1 MITKKFKD
9 KSIYPRLDSHDV
21 LKSNLRYAYIRIAW
35 KGNTIDVSIYLENG
49 TRLKVFP
56 ANWKEGNVFKGTD
69 VDEVNNLRH
78 YIDKVRDRVY
88 DYVASG
94 GALVKELIEFNIYGV
109 DFIKAHKKKRTSK
122 TSIPIIEIQPTEYL
136 KELWKEYPRQK
147 ITEIS
152 TTSSIDAEG
161 FEVITTN
168 EIEIIKDQI
177 SLDDFPHNL
186 PRAILPKVI
195 RQFEKDTSIKFQKDE
210 TGFMKAA
217 LKYYIREKLFRSV
230 VTEVLEIDKETLK
243 KIDVNQFIN
252 SKTGELDREELD
264 LNLIS
269 AKQQS
274 DAIKRKQLID
284 ALTAEK
290 RFEEGYKYANEKYV
304 YDHEYF
310 DSRNIIHL
318 LGLCRFGMK
327 YDHAKGESERISTY
341 DNIWKSILDYWINGH
356 PSTNV
361 KDFDIKWVNGFLKFM
376 VKHGHIKDNHK
387 FGSNPFNLNKD
398 EYINK
403 EREEFAVSSFSNLC
417 KWIKDYITQL
427 ALLKLIDHDFSKDIK
442 SKNYH
447 KFHAA
452 HEYEAKYYI
461 LPKEFMAVY
470 NANSVIEKLTVNDFF
485 RKVGI
490 TPKNDESLKEI
501 IGRGK
506 NILYEYALSQK
517 IMFDFEK
524 VKEILLRTS
533 HLFACQTLLGAMR
546 ISDFND
552 PDKTRFWEN
561 QSDRYIRFNQRKT
574 KGKVQ
579 NSVLRPVM
587 QICDDFYNGE
597 LPPRYSEGDYNKYL
611 KLLFTVLDL
620 NRPFVDHQPS
630 LQGGYKDVETPLNV
644 IISNKFARAT
654 FVALMT
660 ANGMPD
666 KDIMRWTGHK
676 SYIIFLTHYQ
686 PILEDSRLKSAN
698 AIVDKIFGN
707 YKPEEDSI

>member
-1 MITKKFKD
+1 MITKKYKN

-21 LKSNLRYAYIRIAW
+21 LKSGLRYANVRIAW
-35 KGNTIDVSIYLENG
+35 EGKTIDVSVYLENG

-78 YIDKVRDRVY
+78 YIDKVRDKVY

-109 DFIKAHKKKRTSK
+109 EFIQAHKKKRTSK

-147 ITEIS
+147 LTEIS
-152 TTSSIDAEG
+152 TTSSIDSEG
-161 FEVITTN
+161 FEVITNT

-186 PRAILPKVI
+186 PRAILPKLI
-195 RQFEKDTSIKFQKDE
+195 KEFEKDTSFKFQKDE
-210 TGFMKAA
+210 TGFMKLA
-217 LKYYIREKLFRSV
+217 LKSYIREKFFSSV

-243 KIDVNQFIN
+243 KVNINQFIDD
-252 SKTGELDREELD
+252 KTGELDREEFD
-264 LNLIS
+264 SNLIS

-274 DAIKRKQLID
+274 DAIKRIQLIN
-284 ALTAEK
+284 ALSPEK
-290 RFEEGYKYANEKYV
+290 RFEEGYKYVDEKYI
-304 YDHEYF
+304 YNNEYF
-310 DSRNIIHL
+310 DSTNIIHL
-318 LGLCRFGMK
+318 LGLCRFGKK
-327 YDHAKGESERISTY
+327 YNQALEEFERISGY
-341 DNIWKSILDYWINGH
+341 DNIWKSILDYWINGN

-361 KDFDIKWVNGFLKFM
+361 KDFDIKWVNGFLRFM
-376 VKHGHIKDNHK
+376 VKNGHIKDNHK
-387 FGSNPFNLNKD
+387 FGSNPFNHNKN

-403 EREEFAVSSFSNLC
+403 ERKEFAVSSFSNLC

-427 ALLKLIDHDFSKDIK
+427 ALLRLIEHDFSKNIK

-461 LPKEFMAVY
+461 LPKEFMLVY
-470 NANSVIEKLTVNDFF
+470 HANKVIDKLTINGFIEKI
-485 RKVGI
+485 GI
-490 TPKNDESLKEI
+490 KPKNEESLRKTI
-501 IGRGK
+501 RRGK
-506 NILYEYALSQK
+506 NTLYAYALSQK

-524 VKEILLRTS
+524 VKEILIRTS
-533 HLFACQTLLGAMR
+533 HLFACQTLLGALR

-552 PDKTRFWEN
+552 TDKTKFREN
-561 QSDRYIRFNQRKT
+561 QSNRFIRFNQRKT
-574 KGKVQ
+574 KGKVH
-579 NSVLRPVM
+579 NNLLSPVEE
-587 QICDDFYNGE
+587 ICDKFYNGE
-597 LPPRYSEGDYNKYL
+597 LPPRYLEGHYNKYL
-611 KLLFTVLDL
+611 KLLFTVLGL
-620 NRPFVDHQPS
+620 SRPFIDQQPS
-630 LQGGYKDVETPLNV
+630 LQGGYKDVETPLNEV
-644 IISNKFARAT
+644 ISNKFARAT

-666 KDIMRWTGHK
+666 KEIMKWTGHK
-676 SYIIFLTHYQ
+676 SYTIFLTHYQ

-698 AIVDKIFGN
+698 AIVDKIFGKYVPN
-707 YKPEEDSI
+707 ES